1 MQGVLHAGGVFV
13 MLSPDD
19 PPARHDLIATDADL
33 FVILDRLPEPG
44 SNDGAATAAFPDV
57 DLDDGHAYILYTSG
71 FTGTPKGVPIS
82 HRGLGDYLQFAVDAY
97 CDDAGQT
104 PPIVALHSA
113 LVFDLTITSLFL
125 SFLTDGLV
133 VVFDQEPITA
143 LREIAVD
150 DRITFLKATP
160 SQLELFVRLASD
172 TRPLRTV
179 VVGGEAFRR
188 PVAKRMAEVYTSGV
202 RIFNEYGPTEAVV
215 GCMIHEWS
223 ADIDLGADV
232 PIGHA
237 CPGAELRIL
246 DSDRHPAPTGSW
258 GELYVRRPG
267 MAQRYLHRPELSE
280 ERFVELA
287 RRRPELVPNRRPR
300 PGRAPG
306 SRGVRRPHG
315 RPAQGERDP
324 PRARRGRSGNGADRR
339 RRVGARTGLA
349 RLGPPGHDHRDRTLR
364 PVRARHRRAGCRTR
378 R

>member
-1 MQGVLHAGGVFV
+1 M
-13 MLSPDD
+13 
-19 PPARHDLIATDADL
+19 RIAT
-33 FVILDRLPEPG
+33 
-44 SNDGAATAAFPDV
+44 
-57 DLDDGHAYILYTSG
+57 
-71 FTGTPKGVPIS
+71 TPVRPLRSLRCIRRSCSIS
-82 HRGLGDYLQFAVDAY
+82 
-97 CDDAGQT
+97 
-104 PPIVALHSA
+104 
-113 LVFDLTITSLFL
+113 TITSLFL

-188 PVAKRMAEVYTSGV
+188 PVAKRMAEVCASGV

-258 GELYVRRPG
+258 ELYVRRPG

-280 ERFVELA
+280 ERFVELEGGG
-287 RRRPELVPNRRPR
+287 P
-300 PGRAPG
+300 
-306 SRGVRRPHG
+306 SWY
-315 RPAQGERDP
+315 
-324 PRARRGRSGNGADRR
+324 
-339 RRVGARTGLA
+339 RTG
-349 RLGPPGHDHRDRTLR
+349 D
-364 PVRARHRRAGCRTR
+364 RAGSSAPEWRCTAAAWTTSSR
-378 R
+378 